1 MEQQMKT
8 ALTKSQQTLLRGKG
22 ILTQNEVAYQE
33 GDLYVAEDVLSGA
46 RRILAN
52 ASNVLSEATSTQV
65 LYG

>member
-1 MEQQMKT
+1 MKT
-8 ALTKSQQTLLRGKG
+8 ALTKSEQQLLRGKG
-22 ILTQNEVAYQE
+22 ILSQNEVAYQE

-52 ASNVLSEATSTQV
+52 ASSVLSEANQSKV